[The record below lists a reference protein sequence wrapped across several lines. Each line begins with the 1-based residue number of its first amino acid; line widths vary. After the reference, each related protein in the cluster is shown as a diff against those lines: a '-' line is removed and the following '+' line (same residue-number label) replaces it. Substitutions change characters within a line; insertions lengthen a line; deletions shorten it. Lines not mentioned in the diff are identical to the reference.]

1 MQRISI
7 FKNKNKNLILRFWGD
22 RTKSSTAVTF
32 EMKTYIE
39 ASLMRQLDKHKHL
52 VGTFLNQDDEREN
65 ITIESLYVKENDDP
79 KSLKE
84 MQKRI
89 D

>member
-1 MQRISI
+1 
-7 FKNKNKNLILRFWGD
+7 
-22 RTKSSTAVTF
+22 
-32 EMKTYIE
+32 MKTYIE
-39 ASLMRQLDKHKHL
+39 FSLMRQLDKHKHL

-79 KSLKE
+79 KSLQE
-84 MQKRI
+84 MQIRI